1 MIKRSVRMMEAVK
14 KTVKE
19 DNLTPFPKGVS
30 GNPGGRPKGQ
40 RNYAT
45 IYREAL
51 IKIGESRNMTPEEIE
66 EEIEKV
72 GLAKALDGDFAFQ
85 KDIKD
90 RLHGKP
96 SQSLELSGPNGGDIP
111 VIVTVKYE

>member
-1 MIKRSVRMMEAVK
+1 MAETVK

-19 DNLTPFPKGVS
+19 DNLTPFEKGKS
-30 GNPGGRPKGQ
+30 GNPNGRPKGQ

-45 IYREAL
+45 IYRAAL
-51 IKIGESRNMTPEEIE
+51 EKIGKTRDMTPEEIE
-66 EEIEKV
+66 ELMEV
-72 GLAKALDGDFAFQ
+72 TGLEKALSGDLGFQ

-96 SQSLELSGPNGGDIP
+96 PQSLELSGKDGGDIP
-111 VIVTVKYE
+111 IAITVRYESA